1 MLPSVPPT
9 AQPFV
14 EDHHKKSHQ
23 GSCCTA
29 PLGLHAISTSCLEK
43 CQEKSAPNYFMFSL
57 QFLYLWNVTK
67 HIRWPN
73 KVCWT
78 VLEQKASQF
87 FFIIVFS
94 AILVPK
100 AAQHGA
106 AEPSMPA
113 QGKTLRMYV
122 KGWLRRGNNNLT
134 ASFEGG
140 QLLDLLTVSPDYIWT
155 KTPWKYR
162 TESGTWGATCFGK
175 HGLASPNSHKG
186 AHEAVLWSGQDGN
199 LFTNASLLLLE
210 YLNCSQLAPWVIA

>member
-1 MLPSVPPT
+1 MLPSVPPRIE
-9 AQPFV
+9 PFV
-14 EDHHKKSHQ
+14 ENHHKKSHQ

-29 PLGLHAISTSCLEK
+29 SLGLHAISTSCLEK

-57 QFLYLWNVTK
+57 QFLYLWNMTK

-78 VLEQKASQF
+78 ILEQKASQF
-87 FFIIVFS
+87 FCIIVFS
-94 AILVPK
+94 AILVLK
-100 AAQHGA
+100 QLNIGLHNHQCQHRGN
-106 AEPSMPA
+106 
-113 QGKTLRMYV
+113 TLRMYV

-140 QLLDLLTVSPDYIWT
+140 KLSDLLTVSPDYIWT

-175 HGLASPNSHKG
+175 RGLASPNSHKG

-210 YLNCSQLAPWVIA
+210 YLKCSQLAPWLIA